1 MWQTAEHLSG
11 PQELF
16 SLGSHVGERSRWM
29 EISECCV
36 IKETQHDSEFNFI
49 IKKQQLKN
57 VNIKFVAC
65 V

>member
-1 MWQTAEHLSG
+1 MQEREVVGWKSLSA
-11 PQELF
+11 
-16 SLGSHVGERSRWM
+16 
-29 EISECCV
+29 V
-36 IKETQHDSEFNFI
+36 IKETEHDSELNFI

>member
-1 MWQTAEHLSG
+1 MQEREVVGWKSLSA
-11 PQELF
+11 
-16 SLGSHVGERSRWM
+16 V
-29 EISECCV
+29 V
-36 IKETQHDSEFNFI
+36 IKETQHDSELNFI